1 MSLHLSPRVPR
12 PKNSRHAQPLWTLAR
27 QSVAFLA
34 LIGLLVTTI
43 PLVSARS
50 RIRLVRNSALPDQGP
65 SKARPTTS
73 ALLQGNSQ
81 NRGMPPLPV
90 NPPGVAPGR
99 PPTKPER
106 EAKVH
111 KLELNPHDELTV
123 EVGEQMV
130 FSAVPLDQ
138 DGNTIHGLKADW
150 NSSDSDVLSIDV
162 DGEILAKKIGST
174 IVTATIANKKDKIR
188 VNVVTRKK

>member
-50 RIRLVRNSALPDQGP
+50 RIRLVGNSASPDQGP

-90 NPPGVAPGR
+90 NPPGVTPG
-99 PPTKPER
+99 PQPTKQER
-106 EAKVH
+106 EAKIN
-111 KLELNPHDELTV
+111 KLDVNLYLPFLVCNGSGDSRTANLLGDH
-123 EVGEQMV
+123 
-130 FSAVPLDQ
+130 F
-138 DGNTIHGLKADW
+138 TITLY
-150 NSSDSDVLSIDV
+150 
-162 DGEILAKKIGST
+162 
-174 IVTATIANKKDKIR
+174 
-188 VNVVTRKK
+188 